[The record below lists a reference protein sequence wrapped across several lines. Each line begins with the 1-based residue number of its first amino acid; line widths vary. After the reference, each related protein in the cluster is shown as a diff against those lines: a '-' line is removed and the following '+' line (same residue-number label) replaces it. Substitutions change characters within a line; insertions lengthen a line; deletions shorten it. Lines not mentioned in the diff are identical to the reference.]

1 MYLSDK
7 TQNMTAF
14 SLFYYDE
21 EIIQHLSD
29 ISMDEFHK
37 DADEYRDMC
46 TVIDIMLE
54 ECEPDLEDNE
64 LAETLL
70 YEPEYEN
77 DIYDFNG
84 CVYKEERCF
93 AYKSEI
99 YRFKEAL
106 SKKFEEY
113 DKFLT
118 EINVVNA
125 GVALMLLVMS

>member
-21 EIIQHLSD
+21 EIIQNLSN

-37 DADEYRDMC
+37 DADEYRDMG
-46 TVIDIMLE
+46 TLIDIMLE
-54 ECEPDLEDNE
+54 ACEPYLEDNE
-64 LAETLL
+64 LTETLL
-70 YEPEYEN
+70 YEPDYDN
-77 DIYDFNG
+77 YIYNFNE

-99 YRFKEAL
+99 YRFKDVL

-118 EINVVNA
+118 EITVNI
-125 GVALMLLVMS
+125 GVALALIIMR